1 MGEHARAW
9 SRWIGTQPE
18 HRHGATV
25 EMRNGSR
32 RSARGRGRTLPT
44 PPKVWPQAI
53 GARRNCVEV
62 PWSQVRLAAEANQ
75 RTKDPVRRRGTLV
88 SKSVVLPPISWPF
101 RGVRSRARPAS
112 TPRAGH
118 DRIDPCVVCCADFP
132 IRFSFSALVGSQRRT
147 YLRVQCP
154 SVKHTHARSAVTV
167 RPGPVKSK
175 SVLVISR
182 TVTALGSVDR
192 SGPTGTT
199 THAGPWVA
207 YACVPERA
215 SVVALPR
222 LLSLSVSDHRP
233 GKRES
238 VQSSPVR
245 RASPPPVGSA

>member
-1 MGEHARAW
+1 MVPRSKCGTALGGRRAGAAEPCQLPPRFGLRPLARD
-9 SRWIGTQPE
+9 
-18 HRHGATV
+18 ATV
-25 EMRNGSR
+25 WRC
-32 RSARGRGRTLPT
+32 RGAKSDW
-44 PPKVWPQAI
+44 PPKQTRE
-53 GARRNCVEV
+53 RRTRCA
-62 PWSQVRLAAEANQ
+62 SCDAQVSSL
-75 RTKDPVRRRGTLV
+75 
-88 SKSVVLPPISWPF
+88 SCLPPISWPF

>member
-1 MGEHARAW
+1 MEP
-9 SRWIGTQPE
+9 SPIG
-18 HRHGATV
+18 
-25 EMRNGSR
+25 R
-32 RSARGRGRTLPT
+32 RSKPENEGP
-44 PPKVWPQAI
+44 
-53 GARRNCVEV
+53 GAAPRRHTSASCDA
-62 PWSQVRLAAEANQ
+62 Q
-75 RTKDPVRRRGTLV
+75 V

-118 DRIDPCVVCCADFP
+118 DRSMCCLLCCGVYVLPVAIHPTLPRRPRDFP

-167 RPGPVKSK
+167 RPVK

-182 TVTALGSVDR
+182 TVTALASVDR

-215 SVVALPR
+215 PVVALPR
-222 LLSLSVSDHRP
+222 LLSLSVSDHRRAAVP
-233 GKRES
+233 GN
-238 VQSSPVR
+238 QSSPVR